1 MKKLLNNSIFYIMS
15 IIFLILFIFILKS
28 GINNSYIYQ
37 NIYKMYFV
45 MIVVSI
51 ILIATILNLFR
62 LKFVENKILYYV
74 FITVILIIN
83 IFFAIKY
90 SKIIVPVSDFL
101 SAYQKAISFNI
112 DKGYDVY
119 YPWWTNYSLLLKG
132 LFSVFGKS
140 LNVVYICN
148 IILSFLSSLLIF
160 KILTKHFQINK
171 TLSYIITLIFVLYPS
186 RLMFLPFVFPDFI
199 AELGFILASY
209 FFFNNIDKIKNEEKS
224 YYLPLLIA
232 FIIAFTSLIK
242 PVQEIFFVLFFIILF
257 VLLLDNFKK
266 YYKNIIV
273 FFSIFLVSSI
283 VFTTGFNLF
292 YTKITHI
299 KLNKK
304 LIISNKLFVGLNSV
318 GKGYWNPYNSEY
330 VHSLEI
336 KYNYDANKIAN
347 KLTETLIKDIKE
359 HKKDLKNLLIDKL
372 KVGFGN
378 DYSGLEWVSLSKK
391 DQTNQDKKYN
401 SKISKSNLY
410 YYIVLAFSLISIY
423 GLIKTKNIKQL
434 YFVIFIIGFVFVILI
449 GESQSRYKLSF
460 LFNFII
466 LAGLAI
472 NYIYQYDLISRIK
485 KFIGEN

>member
-242 PVQEIFFVLFFIILF
+242 PVQEIPFQLHRRLFDPTSECEYIRRFYL
-257 VLLLDNFKK
+257 
-266 YYKNIIV
+266 NI
-273 FFSIFLVSSI
+273 
-283 VFTTGFNLF
+283 
-292 YTKITHI
+292 
-299 KLNKK
+299 
-304 LIISNKLFVGLNSV
+304 
-318 GKGYWNPYNSEY
+318 
-330 VHSLEI
+330 
-336 KYNYDANKIAN
+336 
-347 KLTETLIKDIKE
+347 
-359 HKKDLKNLLIDKL
+359 
-372 KVGFGN
+372 
-378 DYSGLEWVSLSKK
+378 
-391 DQTNQDKKYN
+391 
-401 SKISKSNLY
+401 
-410 YYIVLAFSLISIY
+410 
-423 GLIKTKNIKQL
+423 
-434 YFVIFIIGFVFVILI
+434 
-449 GESQSRYKLSF
+449 
-460 LFNFII
+460 
-466 LAGLAI
+466 
-472 NYIYQYDLISRIK
+472 
-485 KFIGEN
+485 